1 MIKLLESVI
10 GKLLLPLLKN
20 HGNIFFFPLI
30 LQLVNDESNSCREAV
45 ARVIISLFQRSSMD
59 QLQTYYD
66 YMKQWFLDKMES
78 GAVLRRMSAQL
89 MDFLVVIRADFFV
102 GRKNKLSIEVADM
115 IQRSVLQSKLAKEK
129 GIMRR
134 SAVFKCFA
142 SIFTTLSK
150 EDDEKKRCFN
160 TITPYLEVLLEANY
174 VLCAISFGFSK
185 RGDEFI
191 RRKVWYRGIP

>member
-1 MIKLLESVI
+1 
-10 GKLLLPLLKN
+10 
-20 HGNIFFFPLI
+20 
-30 LQLVNDESNSCREAV
+30 
-45 ARVIISLFQRSSMD
+45 MD

-66 YMKQWFLDKMES
+66 YMKQGFLDKMES
-78 GAVLRRMSAQL
+78 GAVLRRTSAQL
-89 MDFLVVIRADFFV
+89 MGFLVVIRADFFV

-115 IQRSVLQSKLAKEK
+115 IQRILQSKLAKEK

-134 SAVFKCFA
+134 SEVFKCFA
-142 SIFTTLSK
+142 SIVTTLSK

-191 RRKVWYRGIP
+191 RRKVWYRGIPWGNEAHTVCDAIAKSRKKDSAEKIIHLIEALI